1 MAGASGIRG
10 PRSGGTHEA
19 LAQRQQ
25 AGPPISTHDPAS
37 PSTQIAKP
45 TAGCPDPDE
54 GAERVTRQDRRDAL
68 ANLGVVQFAYLRELP
83 NRRAPCGDRYSSHA
97 IRGSSKCCG
106 RLLVARL
113 GDDNKIMAASEL
125 MTTKQSCLDA
135 ITTVKAEAH
144 NAPVVDMTHETQ
156 ERGAL

>member
-1 MAGASGIRG
+1 M
-10 PRSGGTHEA
+10 
-19 LAQRQQ
+19 
-25 AGPPISTHDPAS
+25 
-37 PSTQIAKP
+37 
-45 TAGCPDPDE
+45 
-54 GAERVTRQDRRDAL
+54 
-68 ANLGVVQFAYLRELP
+68 
-83 NRRAPCGDRYSSHA
+83 
-97 IRGSSKCCG
+97 
-106 RLLVARL
+106 ARL